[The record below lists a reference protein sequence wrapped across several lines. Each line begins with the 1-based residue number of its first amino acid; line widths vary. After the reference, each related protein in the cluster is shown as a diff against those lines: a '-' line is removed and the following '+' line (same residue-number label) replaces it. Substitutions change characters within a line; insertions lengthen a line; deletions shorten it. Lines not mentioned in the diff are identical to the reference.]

1 MNKKLLRSVMVEHG
15 DTQATLADA
24 LGISLQALNS
34 KINERGREFWQTEID
49 LIRKRY
55 QLTPE
60 QVTAIFFSTVVS

>member
-1 MNKKLLRSVMVEHG
+1 MNKKLLRAVMVEHG
-15 DTQATLADA
+15 DTQATLAGA
-24 LGISLQALNS
+24 LGISLQTLNT

-60 QVTAIFFSTVVS
+60 QVTAIFFSTKVS